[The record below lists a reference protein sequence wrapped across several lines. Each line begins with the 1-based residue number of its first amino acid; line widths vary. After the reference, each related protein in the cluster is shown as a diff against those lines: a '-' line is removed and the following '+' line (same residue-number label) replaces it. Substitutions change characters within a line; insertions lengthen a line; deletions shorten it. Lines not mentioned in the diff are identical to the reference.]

1 MVHACVAH
9 FDGDDYLQA
18 DGGCSRR
25 FRGRADAEVGCYG
38 RALVFARANVDDGCY
53 VLLGL
58 MYPEDGMKKLRQ
70 MEMQTGIWTMRVQ
83 LMIDGRDIVVI
94 DRQTSVRTRLVRVHV
109 HRRSQRQ

>member
-1 MVHACVAH
+1 M
-9 FDGDDYLQA
+9 
-18 DGGCSRR
+18 
-25 FRGRADAEVGCYG
+25 
-38 RALVFARANVDDGCY
+38 FARANVDDGCY

-94 DRQTSVRTRLVRVHV
+94 DRQTSVRTRRTSTCASPPSTSTNAFVIG
-109 HRRSQRQ
+109 

>member
-38 RALVFARANVDDGCY
+38 RTHAFARADADNGCH

-83 LMIDGRDIVVI
+83 LIIDDRDIVVM
-94 DRQTSVRTRLVRVHV
+94 DRQTSV
-109 HRRSQRQ
+109 